1 VDTLTGTS
9 ANDTFI
15 ANLSIN
21 EHGQATVE
29 TLTNLDV
36 LHGGAGDDTLTYY
49 TNNGEALPAAT
60 ISGIET
66 INISSGEGVI
76 ADVSSISGVTTL
88 TARAV
93 GDAVTVDT
101 KSNVTSVTV
110 TGTATTVNVDD
121 AGTAA
126 TSADKVSSVSITGA
140 TGEITIGSD
149 ALTTLSLTG
158 TAGNATVTAAAA
170 TRALTLN
177 LNAVTA
183 GTIAD
188 GEATS
193 LTVNASGKASAGLT
207 LNAAKATAVTINA
220 DEKITAADVNVAAA
234 KSLTVT
240 GDSAV
245 TISAAT
251 SVTALATVDSSA
263 STGGLTITPALATS
277 VAVTG
282 GAGKDSVSLA
292 TGHAKAVAMGAGDD
306 TVTMAGAVAAGT
318 GSVDGGEGTD
328 TLSMTAADA
337 ATVSATTTFEAGISN
352 FEKVKIGQASAATT
366 VNMANIDDIS
376 YVISAGGVAGE
387 NTGGTPGE
395 KTIWI
400 NPLGGKPSGTTFALD
415 VEGVT
420 YTVTTTSVTASAAEF
435 IQAVA
440 SLLNEDTAFSNLYTA
455 SQQGG
460 ATPGI
465 LIIEESNRDE
475 YGNFD
480 VTDIK
485 IDGVTPGFAVDY
497 PVYSGVP
504 SIPGIPGT
512 LALTNMA
519 SGGTFELTGV
529 IAGASSV
536 AVKDAASGTADVL
549 NIVLNGKDHIVNT
562 AALTV
567 ANVETINI
575 TTADSSVDT
584 VTLTNPAVAS
594 TIMLAAADATVIT
607 VSGNHGVDFTGS
619 TLTKV
624 VSLNAS
630 GVAATGATST
640 ATAAQIATAGAVT
653 FSSKIDNKAVT
664 VTTGNGAD
672 VISVA
677 SIDGVSDASKTF
689 LATGV
694 TASTVSTGAGNDTI
708 TGSAGKD
715 VIDGGAGNDSIT
727 GGAAADTLTGGAG
740 NDTFVYTAAT
750 ESTLVNRD
758 VITDFSANT
767 YGQGTAG
774 AANSS
779 GATATAT
786 LRTGDVLDL
795 SAAALIAIT
804 KVAVGVYTNA
814 SDATIFLQNNGT
826 NTEDTLGAALD
837 STTGN
842 LYIDLDSNGTSD
854 MVIQLTGV
862 TTLTT
867 AAFVV

>member
-1 VDTLTGTS
+1 MDNIVGT
-9 ANDTFI
+9 AGNDVFN
-15 ANLSIN
+15 ANLAADGN
-21 EHGQATVE
+21 GVATVE
-29 TLTNLDV
+29 TLTALDV
-36 LHGGAGDDTLTYY
+36 IAGGAGDDTLNYY
-49 TNNGEALPAAT
+49 TDGGTALAAAT
-60 ISGIET
+60 ITGIET
-66 INISSGEGVI
+66 INVSSAAGVT
-76 ADVSSISGVTTL
+76 ADVSNITDVTTL
-88 TARAV
+88 TARAI
-93 GDAVTVDT
+93 GGAVDVDT
-101 KSNVTSVTV
+101 KANVTSVTV
-110 TGTATTVNVDD
+110 IGTATTVAVDD

-126 TSADKVSSVSITGA
+126 TSADKVSTVSVTGA
-140 TGEITIGSD
+140 TGAITIGSD

-158 TAGNATVTAAAA
+158 TSGNATVSAAAA

-188 GEATS
+188 AEATS
-193 LTVNASGKASAGLT
+193 LTVNGSGKASSGVT

-220 DEKITAADVNVAAA
+220 DEKVTVTDVNIAAA

-251 SVTALATVDSSA
+251 TVTALASVDSSA

-306 TVTMAGAVAAGT
+306 TVTMAGAVATG

-328 TLSMTAADA
+328 TLSMTSAVA

-352 FEKVKIGQASAATT
+352 FEKVKLGAVVAGETNT
-366 VNMANIDDIS
+366 VNLANMDDIS
-376 YVISAGGVAGE
+376 YVVSAGSAADIPAVDPVAASQSLTFGFFFTDAAVTVSIDGIDYDLTVTPTTPSFSQMLEIYDQLISLTEVTDKFDIVNNIMSTYQITFTAKEGYESAIDAPITASGTLTTGDGSWTSTVTDAVAGVDAQ
-387 NTGGTPGE
+387 P
-395 KTIWI
+395 
-400 NPLGGKPSGTTFALD
+400 
-415 VEGVT
+415 
-420 YTVTTTSVTASAAEF
+420 TSL
-435 IQAVA
+435 AV
-440 SLLNEDTAFSNLYTA
+440 
-455 SQQGG
+455 
-460 ATPGI
+460 
-465 LIIEESNRDE
+465 
-475 YGNFD
+475 
-480 VTDIK
+480 
-485 IDGVTPGFAVDY
+485 
-497 PVYSGVP
+497 
-504 SIPGIPGT
+504 
-512 LALTNMA
+512 TNMA
-519 SGGTFELTGV
+519 TGGTFELTGV
-529 IAGASSV
+529 IDGASSV

-549 NIVLNGKDHIVNT
+549 NIKLNGAANIVNT

-575 TTADSSVDT
+575 TTTDSSVDT
-584 VTLTNPAVAS
+584 VTLTNPAAAS
-594 TIMLAAADATVIT
+594 TILLAAADATAIT
-607 VSGNHGVDFTGS
+607 VSGNHGVDFTVS

-624 VSLNAS
+624 VSLDAS

-653 FSSKIDNKAVT
+653 FSSVIANKAVT

-677 SIDGVSDASKTF
+677 SVNDATF

-715 VIDGGAGNDSIT
+715 VIDGGAGNDDIT
-727 GGAAADTLTGGAG
+727 GGLRADTITGGTGNDLFIYTDAAD
-740 NDTFVYTAAT
+740 
-750 ESTLVNRD
+750 STLANMD
-758 VITDFSANT
+758 VITDFVANT

-779 GATATAT
+779 GALLADRATKW
-786 LRTGDVLDL
+786 TGDVL
-795 SAAALIAIT
+795 SINFAEGIT

-814 SDATIFLQNNGT
+814 ADAQTYIQNIGNDATDANAIATSGV
-826 NTEDTLGAALD
+826 ALD
-837 STTGN
+837 SSSGK
-842 LYIDLDSNGTSD
+842 LYIDLDSNGTIDS
-854 MVIQLTGV
+854 VIQLTGV
-862 TTLTT
+862 TTLT
-867 AAFVV
+867 AAAILLT